1 MQKLNAKLVVAKND
15 YELIMLNLKSS
26 TGKMTYSRQDA
37 AELEA
42 ELQKATLVSPEE
54 LPGDVV
60 RLNSQVTI
68 KDEKAN
74 KIMKLMVVT
83 PEKADIKQKKIS
95 ILSPVGTALL
105 GYKKGRKVS
114 WQVPAGK
121 KTFTILDV
129 CFPAP

>member
-26 TGKMTYSRQDA
+26 TGKTTYSRQDA

>member
-1 MQKLNAKLVVAKND
+1 MQKIHAKLVIAKND

-26 TGKMTYSRQDA
+26 TGKTMYSQQDA
-37 AELEA
+37 AELR
-42 ELQKATLVSPEE
+42 KAKLVSNEE
-54 LPGDVV
+54 LPSDVV

-74 KIMKLMVVT
+74 KVLKLMVVT
-83 PEKADIKQKKIS
+83 PEKADIKQQKIS

-105 GYKKGRKVS
+105 GYKKGKKVS